1 MADEAAA
8 LTNVLLEDIQM
19 QLRMIADGL
28 ISVREAV
35 ERRFEER
42 YIGIEQR
49 IAILEGAVRINGADI
64 FQLKADVKKF
74 KTFVGQVKAG
84 AKQLGANAVAVDRHM
99 ASFEARIA
107 AIEAQLSA
115 RTPTVPARKTRRA
128 KRH

>member
-1 MADEAAA
+1 MAEESAA

-42 YIGIEQR
+42 YVGIDER
-49 IAILEGAVRINGADI
+49 IAILERAVRINGADI

-84 AKQLGANAVAVDRHM
+84 VKQLGIDADRVDLEM
-99 ASFEARIA
+99 ASVEARIT
-107 AIEAQLSA
+107 AIEAQLDGK
-115 RTPTVPARKTRRA
+115 TPIAPAPKTRRP